1 MKYLRRVVWFV
12 ASRLFLGTVVAGL
25 CVVVFYY
32 AMNLANI
39 QVVLKDGLA
48 KRAQVILMDENPAEL
63 TKYFQ
68 TAYLERDTALIASEQ
83 GLSPYENYTIRGI
96 DHRME
101 MGFTW
106 VWPWEETARVDLVE
120 RIPRIDGRV
129 KGSKAE
135 EVIAQ
140 QGESAVY
147 PPAWQSA
154 RYRAVLVKESGQWHI
169 KSMSMLEKLE

>member
-1 MKYLRRVVWFV
+1 M
-12 ASRLFLGTVVAGL
+12 
-25 CVVVFYY
+25 
-32 AMNLANI
+32 
-39 QVVLKDGLA
+39 VLKDGLA

-83 GLSPYENYTIRGI
+83 GLSPYENYTVRGI

-154 RYRAVLVKESGQWHI
+154 RYRAVLVKENGQWHI
-169 KSMSMLEKLE
+169 KSMTMLEKLD